1 MKLRLLALAATTA
14 TALAAASSASAVT
27 YTINTVAGVHIT
39 DPLITDFNSDQAGN
53 ITDLASGYHFDQGT
67 NGLAF
72 TRDGGL
78 GLWPNVSAPPPAD
91 NGVDGAYYETVLGNG
106 GSATLTSDVGM
117 NDFQFYMGS
126 PDDFNG
132 MSFTFVDSS
141 NQAVTLNGAAIW
153 GGAPQGNGDQSQ
165 GYTVSYHF
173 DAPVKS
179 VTFTSGNQNA
189 FEFDKLAGG
198 VPEPASWAL
207 MMLGFGGAGSILRSQ
222 RRRQAVAATA

>member
-27 YTINTVAGVHIT
+27 YTINAVAGVNIT

-53 ITDLASGYHFDQGT
+53 ITDLATGYQFDQGG

-78 GLWPNVSAPPPAD
+78 GLLPNVSAPPPAD
-91 NGVDGAYYETVLGNG
+91 NNVSGAYYETVLGNG

-132 MSFTFVDSS
+132 MSFTFVDTS
-141 NQAVTLNGAAIW
+141 NQAVTLNGQAIW
-153 GGAPQGNGDQSQ
+153 GGNPQGNGDQSE
-165 GYTVSYHF
+165 GFTVSYHF
-173 DAPVKS
+173 DTAVKS
-179 VTFTSGNQNA
+179 ITFTSGNQNA

-207 MMLGFGGAGSILRSQ
+207 MMLGFGGAGSILRSK